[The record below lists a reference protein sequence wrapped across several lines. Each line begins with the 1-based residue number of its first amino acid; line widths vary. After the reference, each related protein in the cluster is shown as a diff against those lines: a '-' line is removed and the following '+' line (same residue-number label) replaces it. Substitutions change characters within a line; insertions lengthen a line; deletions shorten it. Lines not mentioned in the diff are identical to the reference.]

1 MPASISTPEPSS
13 STSAI
18 PRHGPLRE
26 EPWVFNSWAVFGT
39 GAGILVGLNLVGG
52 NIRLGGGH
60 RLAGS
65 RR

>member
-1 MPASISTPEPSS
+1 MRARGKLNEAYLLLSVVWAAFI
-13 STSAI
+13 
-18 PRHGPLRE
+18 G
-26 EPWVFNSWAVFGT
+26 WVFNSWVVFGT

-60 RLAGS
+60 RLAGY